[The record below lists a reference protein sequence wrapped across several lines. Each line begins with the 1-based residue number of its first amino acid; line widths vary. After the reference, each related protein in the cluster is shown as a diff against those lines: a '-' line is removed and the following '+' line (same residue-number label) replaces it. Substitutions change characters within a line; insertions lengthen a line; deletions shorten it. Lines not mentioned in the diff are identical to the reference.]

1 MFKFSITLVLLSPP
15 EHDQSEPFIESSDE
29 YSFPLD
35 YGAEIASCKSGYAR
49 PAPLI
54 YWVMLDS
61 FGDIVEEYHPTSGH
75 FSYNPLIIDQ
85 ADDYFYEGV
94 EMKLMF
100 EQGLQVS
107 KLM

>member
-1 MFKFSITLVLLSPP
+1 
-15 EHDQSEPFIESSDE
+15 
-29 YSFPLD
+29 
-35 YGAEIASCKSGYAR
+35 
-49 PAPLI
+49 
-54 YWVMLDS
+54 MLDS
-61 FGDIVEEYHPTSGH
+61 YGDIVEEYHPTSGH

-107 KLM
+107 ELL